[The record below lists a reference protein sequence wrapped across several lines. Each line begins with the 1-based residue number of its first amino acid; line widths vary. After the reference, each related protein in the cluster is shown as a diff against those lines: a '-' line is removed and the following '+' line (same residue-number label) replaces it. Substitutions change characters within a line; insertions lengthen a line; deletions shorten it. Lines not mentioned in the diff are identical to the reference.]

1 MYPCLQA
8 VRHMLNFVA
17 LTQNYCALVLSDTNT
32 MRLGLDVHVHVLV
45 LIISLSGIRCACACA
60 RDVTLLCCSDGRGD
74 GVRVSRAVAAVAATG
89 ERSD

>member
-1 MYPCLQA
+1 
-8 VRHMLNFVA
+8 MLNFVA

-32 MRLGLDVHVHVLV
+32 MRLGLDVLV

-60 RDVTLLCCSDGRGD
+60 SDVTLLCCSDGCGD

>member
-1 MYPCLQA
+1 
-8 VRHMLNFVA
+8 MLNFVA

-32 MRLGLDVHVHVLV
+32 MRLGLDVLV
-45 LIISLSGIRCACACA
+45 LMINLSGTCIRCACACA
-60 RDVTLLCCSDGRGD
+60 SDVTLLCCSDGRGD

>member
-17 LTQNYCALVLSDTNT
+17 LTQNYCALVLSDTST
-32 MRLGLDVHVHVLV
+32 MRLGLDVLV
-45 LIISLSGIRCACACA
+45 LITSLSGIRCACACA
-60 RDVTLLCCSDGRGD
+60 SDVTLLCCSDGRGD